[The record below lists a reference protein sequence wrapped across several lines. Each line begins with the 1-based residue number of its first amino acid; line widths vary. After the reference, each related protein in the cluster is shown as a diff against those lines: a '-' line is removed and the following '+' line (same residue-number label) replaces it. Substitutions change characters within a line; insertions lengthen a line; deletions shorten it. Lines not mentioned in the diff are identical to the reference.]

1 MLPIR
6 REKREIEKGL
16 DTAIQLRVCA
26 SRAEAMRKLTSP
38 GQQISWSGPCC
49 PVFLGP
55 DGGDG
60 KTHGDPRGRDRWNSG
75 RGPQGSGHPFVEAAR
90 PDTPLVFL
98 RPSSLLGADEH
109 HRPKDDRRRQRKT
122 LCQVART
129 VTGPGAAFLTF
140 ETRQL
145 AAALTDSFL
154 FSLFFSF
161 SFSFSLSQLTLRT
174 SFHFQQGSLV
184 SSVC

>member
-1 MLPIR
+1 MVWTMLPSF
-6 REKREIEKGL
+6 
-16 DTAIQLRVCA
+16 LRA
-26 SRAEAMRKLTSP
+26 RWWGRK
-38 GQQISWSGPCC
+38 
-49 PVFLGP
+49 
-55 DGGDG
+55 DA
-60 KTHGDPRGRDRWNSG
+60 GDPRGRDPWMSG

-145 AAALTDSFL
+145 AAALLDSFL
-154 FSLFFSF
+154 FSLSLSLFSLFLSTHPSNAFSF
-161 SFSFSLSQLTLRT
+161 
-174 SFHFQQGSLV
+174 
-184 SSVC
+184 